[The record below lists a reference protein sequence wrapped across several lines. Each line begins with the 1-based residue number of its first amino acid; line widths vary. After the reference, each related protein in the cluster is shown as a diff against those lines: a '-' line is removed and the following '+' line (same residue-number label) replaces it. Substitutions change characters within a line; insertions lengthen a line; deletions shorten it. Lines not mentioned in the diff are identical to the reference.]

1 MGFLNVLELGASGD
15 HCSEKLRCLSCTL
28 LEVTM
33 LNIILCE
40 LVSPVKFFYCR
51 INVLVNEPPSGFQY
65 YTYACCLATL
75 TVAQSW

>member
-1 MGFLNVLELGASGD
+1 MGFLNVLELGDSGD

-40 LVSPVKFFYCR
+40 PVSPVKFFYCK

-65 YTYACCLATL
+65 CPYACCLATL

>member
-15 HCSEKLRCLSCTL
+15 HCSEKLRRLSCTL

-33 LNIILCE
+33 LNIVLCE

-51 INVLVNEPPSGFQY
+51 INVLVNAPPSGFQY
-65 YTYACCLATL
+65 CTYAGCLATL
-75 TVAQSW
+75 TVARSW